1 MKIYTKKYF
10 GDSLIALILLIL
22 FSIGLIILY
31 SATKDCCEKASNFFL
46 KQSFGLIS
54 GIIIITIISRL
65 PYRTIIIWGAIAH
78 YIILILLILTLAKGS
93 IAMGAKRWIDL
104 GFIKF
109 QPSELAKIT
118 LPLCIINYFLFYV
131 INKTTLKDWLNLLF
145 LVFITSILIIKQPD
159 LGSGIIVGISA
170 MALLYISGLPK
181 KIIITLFIVFGFSA
195 PIAWKFLHEYQK
207 KRIIVFLGGGS
218 AQKER
223 YQLEQSKIA
232 IGSGGIYGKGFLKG
246 TQKNLQFLPEN
257 KTDFIFSVLSEEFG
271 FLGVTFI
278 ILLYIIL
285 FFRFTKQ
292 CQKIDD
298 FHAHLLC
305 NGLFLP
311 FMISIICNIGMVAGL
326 FPTVGIPLPCMSY
339 GITNLWST
347 CIMLGIINSVL
358 SQKD

>member
-10 GDSLIALILLIL
+10 GDSLITIILLLL

-31 SATKDCCEKASNFFL
+31 SATSEIGEKSSNFFL
-46 KQSFGLIS
+46 KQSFGLIT
-54 GIIIITIISRL
+54 GMLIISFISIL

-78 YIILILLILTLAKGS
+78 YIILILLIFTLIKGS
-93 IAMGAKRWIDL
+93 IAMGAKRWIDF
-104 GFIKF
+104 GFVKF

-118 LPLCIINYFLFYV
+118 LPLCIINYFLFYI
-131 INKTTLKDWLNLLF
+131 INKTSLKDWIKLLF

-159 LGSGIIVGISA
+159 LGSGLIVGISA
-170 MALLYISGLPK
+170 MALLYISGLPR
-181 KIIITLFIVFGFSA
+181 KIIITLAIMFGLTTPIV
-195 PIAWKFLHEYQK
+195 WKFLHEYQK
-207 KRIIVFLGGGS
+207 KRIIVFFGGGS
-218 AQKER
+218 AHKER

-232 IGSGGIYGKGFLKG
+232 IGSGGLYGKGFLKG

-257 KTDFIFSVLSEEFG
+257 RTDFIFSVLSEEFG
-271 FLGVTFI
+271 FIGVTFI
-278 ILLYIIL
+278 IFLYIML
-285 FFRFTKQ
+285 FFRFIKQ
-292 CQKIDD
+292 CQRIDD

-311 FMISIICNIGMVAGL
+311 FMISIICNIGMVIGL

-358 SQKD
+358 TQKD